1 MPRNKIDANVRCPS
15 CNGQLFPRVLVCD
28 SCGLKVEGD
37 FVLNEFG
44 ALTPDELHFLRVFIH
59 CEGRIRDMEAALGV
73 SYPTVKGH
81 LASIKEKLNLA
92 RLRPKAPA
100 STGIAAEP
108 GEGVGPAAGSPA
120 GSQAG
125 GPAAAAGLT
134 TEEVLDGLEQGR
146 ISYKDAV
153 RLLRATPPSTSAPIP
168 PSTSAP
174 NPPSTSAPN
183 PPSTSAQKKKER
195 GDEQSGG

>member
-1 MPRNKIDANVRCPS
+1 MSRNKIDANVRCPS

-37 FVLNEFG
+37 FVMNEFG
-44 ALTPDELHFLRVFIH
+44 ALTPDELHFLRVFIY

-92 RLRPKAPA
+92 RIRPTAPA
-100 STGIAAEP
+100 SAPSSAAP
-108 GEGVGPAAGSPA
+108 GAEGGRTAD
-120 GSQAG
+120 
-125 GPAAAAGLT
+125 
-134 TEEVLDGLEQGR
+134 EVLESLEAGQ

-153 RLLRATPPSTSAPIP
+153 RLLKAS
-168 PSTSAP
+168 
-174 NPPSTSAPN
+174 
-183 PPSTSAQKKKER
+183 KKEAKN
-195 GDEQSGG
+195 DEKHGS

>member
-1 MPRNKIDANVRCPS
+1 MPRNRIDANVRCPS

-37 FVLNEFG
+37 FVMNEFG
-44 ALTPDELHFLRVFIH
+44 ALTPDELHFLRVFIY

-92 RLRPKAPA
+92 RMRPAGAGATPPEAPQAPEAPA
-100 STGIAAEP
+100 VP
-108 GEGVGPAAGSPA
+108 KGPAR
-120 GSQAG
+120 AG
-125 GPAAAAGLT
+125 GMTA
-134 TEEVLDGLEQGR
+134 EEILDGLEAGR

-153 RLLRATPPSTSAPIP
+153 RMLRG
-168 PSTSAP
+168 
-174 NPPSTSAPN
+174 
-183 PPSTSAQKKKER
+183 KKKEEQ
-195 GDEQSGG
+195 GDERSG

>member
-1 MPRNKIDANVRCPS
+1 MPRNRIDANVRCPS

-37 FVLNEFG
+37 FVMNEFG
-44 ALTPDELHFLRVFIH
+44 ALTPDELHFLRVFIY

-92 RLRPKAPA
+92 RIRPAGTAESPEGPPQGPELPAAPGAPA
-100 STGIAAEP
+100 
-108 GEGVGPAAGSPA
+108 
-120 GSQAG
+120 G
-125 GPAAAAGLT
+125 GDMTAD
-134 TEEVLDGLEQGR
+134 EVLEGLEEGR

-153 RLLRATPPSTSAPIP
+153 RML
-168 PSTSAP
+168 
-174 NPPSTSAPN
+174 
-183 PPSTSAQKKKER
+183 KGKKE
-195 GDEQSGG
+195 GGLGR

>member
-1 MPRNKIDANVRCPS
+1 MPRNRIDANVRCPS

-44 ALTPDELHFLRVFIH
+44 ALTPDELHFLRVFIY

-92 RLRPKAPA
+92 RMRPAEAAGAPA
-100 STGIAAEP
+100 PPEVPAAPQPPAAPSAPGAREP
-108 GEGVGPAAGSPA
+108 GTAPGMTADEI
-120 GSQAG
+120 
-125 GPAAAAGLT
+125 L
-134 TEEVLDGLEQGR
+134 EGLEAGR

-153 RLLRATPPSTSAPIP
+153 KMLKGR
-168 PSTSAP
+168 
-174 NPPSTSAPN
+174 
-183 PPSTSAQKKKER
+183 KE
-195 GDEQSGG
+195 GGAGR

>member
-1 MPRNKIDANVRCPS
+1 MPRNRIDTNVRCPS

-28 SCGLKVEGD
+28 SCGLKIEGD

-81 LASIKEKLNLA
+81 LASIKEKLNLT
-92 RLRPKAPA
+92 RIGPKTPLPPKAPA
-100 STGIAAEP
+100 PSRPSAPPAPTGSAAAPDAAAET
-108 GEGVGPAAGSPA
+108 GPDQAAGPEPEN
-120 GSQAG
+120 G
-125 GPAAAAGLT
+125 AAAPT
-134 TEEVLDGLEQGR
+134 PDDVLDALEQGR

-153 RLLRATPPSTSAPIP
+153 RLLRGNPPTSARR
-168 PSTSAP
+168 
-174 NPPSTSAPN
+174 
-183 PPSTSAQKKKER
+183 KKEDQA
-195 GDEQSGG
+195 DEQQPSG